1 MISPA
6 FRNRTVASIALTL
19 LVLLSGQVTAFAEPL
34 VVEWLTQYCNED
46 IQTVD
51 LSTNS
56 RMLRNISNSLMIAA
70 PEYLDD
76 AIYLQRRTEFF
87 SRCPDLEGIG
97 EPSCEWLRSDRVSIS
112 DAAIVVA
119 AVREDIFPGAEELL
133 TSLGW
138 TPLGATIT
146 LDYVTGDELIPLY
159 AGLIPAGSVYISGAG
174 VNALRTDPDPRESSH
189 YFLFLETSAL
199 PAEQLALLNS
209 VAIPEASTFML
220 TGIGLMSFVIGVCV
234 PRNRRSNR

>member
-1 MISPA
+1 MIA
-6 FRNRTVASIALTL
+6 TL
-19 LVLLSGQVTAFAEPL
+19 VILLYGHVGAYADPL
-34 VVEWLTQYCNED
+34 VVDWLTQYCNED

-76 AIYLQRRTEFF
+76 AIYLQRRSEFF
-87 SRCPDLEGIG
+87 SRCPELEGIG
-97 EPSCEWLRSDRVSIS
+97 EPSSEWLRSDRVSVS

-133 TSLGW
+133 TELGW
-138 TPLGATIT
+138 TPLSATIT
-146 LDYVTGDELIPLY
+146 LDYVTGDALIPLY
-159 AGLIPAGSVYISGAG
+159 AGLIPAGSVHISGAG

-199 PAEQLALLNS
+199 PAEQFARLNS
-209 VAIPEASTFML
+209 VAIPEASVLVL
-220 TGIGLMSFVIGVCV
+220 TGVGWMSLVFGVYSIQ
-234 PRNRRSNR
+234 RYRRSNC